1 MDEASTVAGDSLL
14 EEAHELLISVGTAED
29 DIHTRVTT
37 AQTRQ
42 ADAHS
47 DIPFGRRLLVL
58 VLELDVDVQ
67 ATCTASEEKTFV
79 LAIEIDEDI
88 PLREARL

>member
-1 MDEASTVAGDSLL
+1 
-14 EEAHELLISVGTAED
+14 
-29 DIHTRVTT
+29 VTS

-58 VLELDVDVQ
+58 VLELDVDVE
-67 ATCTASEEKTFV
+67 ATCTASEEKTFI

>member
-1 MDEASTVAGDSLL
+1 MYEASAVAGDSLL
-14 EEAHELLISVGTAED
+14 EEAHKLLISVGTAED

-47 DIPFGRRLLVL
+47 DIPFGRRLLIL
-58 VLELDVDVQ
+58 VLELDVDVE

-79 LAIEIDEDI
+79 LAVEVDEDI

>member
-1 MDEASTVAGDSLL
+1 M
-14 EEAHELLISVGTAED
+14 
-29 DIHTRVTT
+29 TT

-47 DIPFGRRLLVL
+47 DIPFGRRLLIL
-58 VLELDVDVQ
+58 VLELDVDVET
-67 ATCTASEEKTFV
+67 TCTASEEKTFV
-79 LAIEIDEDI
+79 LAVEVDEDI

>member
-1 MDEASTVAGDSLL
+1 MHEASAVAGDSLL
-14 EEAHELLISVGTAED
+14 EEAHELLISIGTTED

-42 ADAHS
+42 ADAHG
-47 DIPFGRRLLVL
+47 DIPVGRRLLIL
-58 VLELDVDVQ
+58 VLELDVDVK
-67 ATCTASEEKTFV
+67 ATCAASEEKTFV

>member
-1 MDEASTVAGDSLL
+1 MTS
-14 EEAHELLISVGTAED
+14 
-29 DIHTRVTT
+29 
-37 AQTRQ
+37 AQPRQ

-58 VLELDVDVQ
+58 VLELDVDIK
-67 ATCTASEEKTFV
+67 ATCAASEEKTFV
-79 LAIEIDEDI
+79 LAVEVDEDI

>member
-1 MDEASTVAGDSLL
+1 MHEASTVAGDSLL

-47 DIPFGRRLLVL
+47 DIPFGCRFLIL
-58 VLELDVDVQ
+58 VLELAVDVE
-67 ATCTASEEKTFV
+67 ATSTASEEKTFV
-79 LAIEIDEDI
+79 LAVEVDEDI